1 MSLQSQIARRRLKRK
16 GPLGRIC
23 ALLTASAVALIG
35 LGIGLEPHIILWRAL
50 VAAIAIGSI
59 VSFGLSVI
67 DLANVTRNR
76 T

>member
-16 GPLGRIC
+16 GPLGRIS

-35 LGIGLEPHIILWRAL
+35 LTVGLEPHVILWRAL
-50 VAAIAIGSI
+50 IAAIVIGSI